1 MSHSKEIAAIR
12 HLMNIDPTL
21 AAVAHKRK
29 LKAEPVKRVG
39 YREMLNWIAYNDD
52 TNFLEEDDGC
62 DAMSVT
68 AVMLMH
74 LFDKT
79 EEQVRKDL
87 IRAVARAR
95 AE

>member
-1 MSHSKEIAAIR
+1 MSRLGPIKKELPKAA
-12 HLMNIDPTL
+12 
-21 AAVAHKRK
+21 
-29 LKAEPVKRVG
+29 PVKRVG

-52 TNFLEEDDGC
+52 TCFLEDDDECG
-62 DAMSVT
+62 AMSVT

-87 IRAVARAR
+87 TAAVKRAR
-95 AE
+95 ES